1 MREISW
7 RLEKYPYDFELCC
20 TKTSL
25 RSLAGALLVFSKTLN
40 SISLNSDS
48 ALFDVAQLDNFI
60 DPSQKYPV
68 IAVTSRLMSTGV
80 DAETCEIVVLD
91 LWPRPKSSIALQP
104 TIFWVS
110 LRSITE
116 SSITS
121 VSVMRYPMQGM
132 GR

>member
-1 MREISW
+1 M
-7 RLEKYPYDFELCC
+7 
-20 TKTSL
+20 
-25 RSLAGALLVFSKTLN
+25 N

-48 ALFDVAQLDNFI
+48 ALFGVAQLDNFI

>member
-1 MREISW
+1 MLHKNKPPLFGGGSSCI
-7 RLEKYPYDFELCC
+7 LKN
-20 TKTSL
+20 
-25 RSLAGALLVFSKTLN
+25 VFSKTLN

-48 ALFDVAQLDNFI
+48 ALFGVAQLDNFI

-91 LWPRPKSSIALQP
+91 LWPRPKLSIALQP

>member
-1 MREISW
+1 M
-7 RLEKYPYDFELCC
+7 EKYPQDFELCC

-48 ALFDVAQLDNFI
+48 ALFGVAQLDNFI

-80 DAETCEIVVLD
+80 DAKTCEIVVLD
-91 LWPRPKSSIALQP
+91 LWPRPKLSIALQP

-121 VSVMRYPMQGM
+121 VSVMRYPMQRM

>member
-60 DPSQKYPV
+60 DPSQKYPI